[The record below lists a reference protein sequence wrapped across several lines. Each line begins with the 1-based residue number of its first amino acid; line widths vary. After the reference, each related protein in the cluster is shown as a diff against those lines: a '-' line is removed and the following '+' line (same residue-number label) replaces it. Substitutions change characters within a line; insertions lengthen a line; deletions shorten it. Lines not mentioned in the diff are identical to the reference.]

1 MMTFQRWE
9 HSEWGMMLHPPY
21 SPNIDPSDHHLFRN
35 LLEHLDGENMNSID
49 ELRTILE
56 EYFLLWTNDFRREAL
71 KVWQTD
77 GRALYKSSESI
88 I

>member
-1 MMTFQRWE
+1 
-9 HSEWGMMLHPPY
+9 
-21 SPNIDPSDHHLFRN
+21 
-35 LLEHLDGENMNSID
+35 MNSID